1 MGLFQR
7 KCSHLWR
14 VIKQE
19 TQPSGIELL
28 KKAGAENIKGS
39 ADLFARPVIVT
50 YQCAKCA
57 AEKVERV

>member
-1 MGLFQR
+1 MRLFQLR
-7 KCSHLWR
+7 CRHLWR
-14 VIKQE
+14 VIKQD

-28 KKAGAENIKGS
+28 KQAGAENIKGS
-39 ADLFARPVIVT
+39 TDLFARPVIVT